1 MLEHKDIT
9 SAEYV
14 SIQDLMKWAN
24 RSRTS
29 IVNKVSELV
38 SETDIIREGNKK
50 LIPIRYVKRIL
61 DAFPSQTDTSSNDT
75 DTENE
80 SGSEELKQLLSY
92 VIELN
97 NTVKEQSDRISELE
111 KTIESLQTSMNDK
124 RDDTISELLK
134 RLSESNSVLMQ
145 AQINQSKTGFF
156 KRLFHGSEDH
166 SFRA

>member
-166 SFRA
+166 